1 MAYKYFSFRDNF
13 KDIEMQPE
21 FIIELNEH
29 NFRSTIEHSQQ
40 HPVLIHFWA
49 PSVAESTS
57 VINELQTLANQ
68 YQGAF
73 TLALLNCE
81 AEPALASQFGV
92 QSLPT
97 IALFSNG
104 QAIDGMAGPQA
115 IETITNMLVK
125 HLPSPEDLA
134 LKAAIEAMESNQHQD
149 ALTALQTL
157 PESYTERGDIK
168 LAIADCLL
176 ETQQFDLAK
185 TYLTTIPLEYQ
196 DNYYKGLVAK
206 LELHEQ
212 AADSPEIQA
221 LEAQHAADPSNLTCI
236 CELSLQYHQVARD
249 EEALQL
255 LMGILK
261 KDLNAHEGEV
271 KKVCMDILSALGQGN
286 GLASK
291 YRRQLYSLLY

>member
-1 MAYKYFSFRDNF
+1 
-13 KDIEMQPE
+13 MQND
-21 FIIELNEH
+21 FILELNEQ
-29 NFRSTIEHSQQ
+29 NFRSTIERSQQ

-49 PSVAESTS
+49 PSIPESAS
-57 VINELQTLANQ
+57 IINDLQTLATQ

-73 TLALLNCE
+73 ALAFLNCE

-104 QAIDGMAGPQA
+104 QAVDGMAGPQM
-115 IETITNMLVK
+115 IDTISTMLMK
-125 HLPSPEDLA
+125 HLPSQEDLT
-134 LKAAIEAMESNQHQD
+134 LKSAIEAMENDQHQE
-149 ALTALQTL
+149 ALLLLQTL
-157 PESYTERGDIK
+157 PDSYTSRGDIK

-176 ETQQFDLAK
+176 ETQQFDMAK
-185 TYLTTIPLEYQ
+185 QQLTAIPLEYQ

-221 LEAQHAADPSNLTCI
+221 LEAQLQSDPENLACI
-236 CELSLQYHQVARD
+236 CDLSLQYHQVSRD

-255 LMGILK
+255 LMSLLK
-261 KDLNAHEGEV
+261 KDLNAHNGEV

-286 GLASK
+286 ALASK